1 MVTASLSLT
10 AEQVQA
16 LRERHPYAADLSWLP
31 DTVRADGWLTANV
44 QFLEQE
50 RKRSAAAMLDLMG
63 VLGVQH
69 VASVEQAVD
78 LLELALT
85 VFAPPAGFS
94 GTVTRDGPGTIR
106 IENAECPVY
115 RAFEDANWHTVTA
128 CPSWHRRRGWI
139 EALGVR
145 ASDSVVGEK
154 KWGDAACCSIID
166 VRGIGI

>member
-10 AEQVQA
+10 AEQVET
-16 LRERHPYAADLSWLP
+16 LRERHPYSADLSWLP
-31 DTVRADGWLTANV
+31 ETVRADGWLTANV
-44 QFLEQE
+44 QFLELE
-50 RKRSAAAMLDLMG
+50 RSRSADAMRDLMRAVG
-63 VLGVQH
+63 IER
-69 VASVEQAVD
+69 VASVEQAAD
-78 LLELALT
+78 LIELALT
-85 VFAPPAGFS
+85 VFAPPSGFE
-94 GTVTRDGPGTIR
+94 GTVEREAPGTLR

-115 RAFEDANWHTVTA
+115 RSFEDASWHTVTA

-166 VRGIGI
+166 VRGIGA